1 MTRLCC
7 RRFLG
12 AVFAMVVVL
21 GFMSSARAIDVQRV
35 VSPGGIEAWLI
46 EDHANPILAIR
57 FAFRGGA
64 ALDPDGRAGL
74 ANMAAKLLDEGAGE
88 LESFAFQQRLDD
100 LAIELGFNAGRDAF
114 GGTLRTLTENRDEA
128 ARLLSLA
135 LTRPRFDAEPVER
148 MRRQILSG
156 LRQADEQPGSVAG
169 RRFFATQFPGH
180 PYGIPSNGTEDSVA
194 AITRDDLAA
203 FISRRIARD
212 GLVVGVV
219 GDISPADL
227 GPLLDTAFAGL
238 PAVAEPLAV
247 ADVDPADA
255 GATIV
260 INKAVPQS
268 ALIFGHAGMMRDD
281 PDYYAA
287 TVVNRVF
294 GGGSFV
300 SRLFQEVREKRGLVY
315 SVRTWLAPFDHAAMV
330 MGRAGTANARVGET
344 IDVIKAEWRRV
355 AENGITA
362 QELADAKLYLTGSFP
377 LRFSSSDR
385 IAGML
390 VGIQLE
396 DLGIDYLDRR
406 NGLIEAVT
414 LEDANRVARSLF
426 DPDALTFVIVGQ
438 PEGVEPTN

>member
-1 MTRLCC
+1 MTRHYYS
-7 RRFLG
+7 RFFA
-12 AVFAMVVVL
+12 AVFAVVFAV
-21 GFMSSARAIDVQRV
+21 GSTSSARVIDVQRV

-46 EDHANPILAIR
+46 EDPTNAILAIR

-74 ANMAAKLLDEGAGE
+74 ANMAASLLDEGAGE
-88 LESFAFQQRLDD
+88 LDSLAFQQQLDD
-100 LAIELGFNAGRDAF
+100 LAIELGFDAGRDAF

-128 ARLLSLA
+128 ARLLNLA

-156 LRQADEQPGSVAG
+156 LRQAAEEPGSVAG

-180 PYGIPSNGTEDSVA
+180 PYGVPSNGTEDSVA
-194 AITRDDLAA
+194 AITRDDLAG
-203 FISRRIARD
+203 FVSRRIARD

-219 GDISPADL
+219 GDITPADL
-227 GPLLDTAFAGL
+227 GPLLDAAFTGL
-238 PAVAEPLAV
+238 PAAAEPLAV

-255 GATIV
+255 GSTIV
-260 INKAVPQS
+260 IDKAVPQS
-268 ALIFGHAGMMRDD
+268 ALIFGHAGTKRDD
-281 PDYYAA
+281 PHYYAA

-300 SRLFQEVREKRGLVY
+300 SRLYQEVREKRGLVY
-315 SVRTWLAPFDHAAMV
+315 SVGTWLAPFDHAAMV

-344 IDVIKAEWRRV
+344 IDVIRAEWQRI
-355 AENGITA
+355 AETGITA
-362 QELADAKLYLTGSFP
+362 EELADAKLYLTGSFP

-396 DLGIDYLDRR
+396 NLGIDYLDRR

-414 LEDANRVARSLF
+414 LEHANRVARRLF
-426 DPDALTFVIVGQ
+426 DPEALTFVIVGQ